1 MRRVA
6 LSGARTNEV
15 VSSFGNSSI
24 GVGVDKW
31 GHWYKCYYMGM
42 KTKVRKF
49 GNSLG
54 IILPKE
60 AIAALKVQEGAA
72 VYLTEGP
79 ECSLRVSAGK
89 PDFVAQMKIGE
100 DLMQRYRN
108 ALQELAK

>member
-79 ECSLRVSAGK
+79 ECSLRINPEVK
-89 PDFVAQMKIGE
+89 DFAEKMALAEMG
-100 DLMQRYRN
+100 MQKYRN
-108 ALQELAK
+108 ALRELAK

>member
-1 MRRVA
+1 
-6 LSGARTNEV
+6 
-15 VSSFGNSSI
+15 
-24 GVGVDKW
+24 
-31 GHWYKCYYMGM
+31 MGQ

-60 AIAALKVQEGAA
+60 AISALKVQEGAA
-72 VYLTEGP
+72 VYLSEGP
-79 ECSLRVSAGK
+79 GCSLRLAASK
-89 PDFVAQMKIGE
+89 PDFLKQMAVGE

>member
-1 MRRVA
+1 MA
-6 LSGARTNEV
+6 
-15 VSSFGNSSI
+15 
-24 GVGVDKW
+24 
-31 GHWYKCYYMGM
+31 M
-42 KTKVRKF
+42 KTKIRKF

-60 AIAALKVQEGAA
+60 AILAMKVQEGAA

-79 ECSLRVSAGK
+79 ECSLRVTAGN
-89 PDFVAQMKIGE
+89 PGFVEQLRMGE

>member
-1 MRRVA
+1 
-6 LSGARTNEV
+6 
-15 VSSFGNSSI
+15 
-24 GVGVDKW
+24 
-31 GHWYKCYYMGM
+31 MGQ

-60 AIAALKVQEGAA
+60 AISALKVQEGAA
-72 VYLTEGP
+72 VYLSEGP
-79 ECSLRVSAGK
+79 GCSLRLAAGK
-89 PDFVAQMKIGE
+89 PDFLKQMAVGE